1 MTANI
6 ADPSGA
12 LDAKLVA
19 EKVSAPSPERAQ
31 LQERDFDN
39 DSIEGEVP
47 TEEEYHTL
55 RRVPDKIPWRVYTI
69 AFVELCERFSYYGTT
84 VVCKSYLSRRYF
96 QSLIPNS
103 YQFHSTTSP

>member
-6 ADPSGA
+6 GDPSGA

-19 EKVSAPSPERAQ
+19 EKVSAPSPEGPHYENDYDA
-31 LQERDFDN
+31 

-69 AFVELCERFSYYGTT
+69 ALVELCERFSYYGTT
-84 VVCKSYLSRRYF
+84 VVCESYSIRRP
-96 QSLIPNS
+96 S
-103 YQFHSTTSP
+103 